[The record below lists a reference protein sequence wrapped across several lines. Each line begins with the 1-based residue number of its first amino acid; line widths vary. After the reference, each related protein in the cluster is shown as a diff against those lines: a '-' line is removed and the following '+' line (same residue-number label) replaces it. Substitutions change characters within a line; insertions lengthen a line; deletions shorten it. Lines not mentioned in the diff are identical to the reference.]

1 MLSLLHTLKEL
12 SVTASEVLPFLEQHD
27 YREEAKSDMSDTLP
41 LEILPKRLKE
51 ITDSVLRYCVPL
63 IDCHDNLPK
72 GQLLNRSNMQRFI
85 ENLNTI
91 GDNKLIH
98 QLQFIQLTSI
108 REVAEHFAELG
119 FNNQSRLLSNVYEF
133 ASKLKTANRSNTF
146 CTSSTNSQ
154 PIHINFIV
162 PKDEL
167 DETETRNAQCYKEFC
182 AIFKTG
188 VLLTAQKR
196 AIFESFNSIF
206 EDSSKGKPHLIITA
220 AIILLMTKSQYGK
233 PLTGSFNGIRSTVFT
248 SLGQSPNTAKSYG
261 IASLKKDVSP
271 SLLKYRHEAETLLH
285 NALGNTR

>member
-1 MLSLLHTLKEL
+1 MDS
-12 SVTASEVLPFLEQHD
+12 
-27 YREEAKSDMSDTLP
+27 TLP
-41 LEILPKRLKE
+41 LEVLPKHLKE

-63 IDCHDNLPK
+63 IDSSNNLPK
-72 GQLLNRSNMQRFI
+72 GQLLNRNNMQRFV

-91 GDNKLIH
+91 GDNKLTH
-98 QLQFIQLTSI
+98 QLQFIQLSPI
-108 REVAEHFAELG
+108 REVAAHLAELG
-119 FNNQSRLLSNVYEF
+119 FNNQSRLLFNVYEF

-146 CTSSTNSQ
+146 CTLSDRSQ
-154 PIHINFIV
+154 PVHINFIV

-167 DETETRNAQCYKEFC
+167 DETEARNAQCYKEFC
-182 AIFKTG
+182 TIFKTG

-196 AIFESFNSIF
+196 AIYESFNSIL
-206 EDSSKGKPHLIITA
+206 EDTSKGKPHLIITA

-261 IASLKKDVSP
+261 IASLRKEVSP
-271 SLLKYRHEAETLLH
+271 SLLKYSHEAEILLH